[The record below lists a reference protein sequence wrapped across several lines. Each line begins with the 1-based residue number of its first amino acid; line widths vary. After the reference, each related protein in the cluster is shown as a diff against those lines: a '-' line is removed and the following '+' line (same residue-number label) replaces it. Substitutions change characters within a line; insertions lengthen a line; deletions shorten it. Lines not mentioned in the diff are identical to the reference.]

1 MTLTVG
7 SLFSGIG
14 GFDLG
19 LERAGMQVIWQSE
32 IDEFASR
39 VLKKHWPDV
48 PNLGDITKIDW
59 SEIERPDVICG
70 GYPCQPFSTAGK
82 RGGAND
88 KRHLWPAMHNA
99 IRVLRPRYA
108 LMENVRGHLS
118 LGFGRVLGDL
128 AEIGY
133 DAEWQIIPA
142 AAVGAPHKRDRV
154 FIVAYPTSEFCNG
167 SNDNTRIGLESQ
179 PLSELRNNGGSQFV
193 ANTNNT
199 RNRTPKR
206 RINDNRATQIK
217 KRQVFSQ
224 FELGRRGAEM
234 ANAESKQSNGRQS
247 ASDTKQFKQKR
258 LQKQVRTSSSTLA
271 DTNSK
276 FVGQYGSS
284 SDVADQ
290 SRQWH
295 DQRERQKTNDFGQ
308 WWEVEPS
315 VGRVANGVSDRVDRL
330 KGLGNAI
337 VPQVA
342 ELVGALV
349 VEHSQN

>member
-19 LERAGMQVIWQSE
+19 LERAGMKVIWQSE
-32 IDEFASR
+32 IDTFASK

-48 PNLGDITKIDW
+48 PNLGDITKVDW
-59 SEIERPDVICG
+59 SEVERPDVICG

-88 KRHLWPAMHNA
+88 ARHLWPAMHNA

-133 DAEWQIIPA
+133 DAEWQVIPA

-154 FIVAYPTSEFCNG
+154 FIVAYP
-167 SNDNTRIGLESQ
+167 NDTG
-179 PLSELRNNGGSQFV
+179 
-193 ANTNNT
+193 
-199 RNRTPKR
+199 NRTPER
-206 RINDNRATQIK
+206 RIDYDGATQIK
-217 KRQVFSQ
+217 KRQIFSQ
-224 FELGRRGAEM
+224 FGVSRRG
-234 ANAESKQSNGRQS
+234 
-247 ASDTKQFKQKR
+247 
-258 LQKQVRTSSSTLA
+258 
-271 DTNSK
+271 
-276 FVGQYGSS
+276 
-284 SDVADQ
+284 SDVANSDGR
-290 SRQWH
+290 RQQKCDAQIGVVSIVGESGQREFVADTDH

-308 WWEVEPS
+308 WWEVEPN

-342 ELVGALV
+342 EFVGALV

>member
-19 LERAGMQVIWQSE
+19 LERAGMKVIWQSE
-32 IDEFASR
+32 IDTFASR

-48 PNLGDITKIDW
+48 PNLGDITKVDW
-59 SEIERPDVICG
+59 SEVERPDIICG

-82 RGGAND
+82 RGGTND
-88 KRHLWPAMHNA
+88 ARHLWPAMFNA
-99 IRVLRPRYA
+99 ICVLRPRYA

-133 DAEWQIIPA
+133 DAEWQVIPA

-154 FIVAYPTSEFCNG
+154 FIVAYPNDERQSSRIKKTKPKFNGRSFNEATSQPT
-167 SNDNTRIGLESQ
+167 SPDNTRIQTDAAMADTDSRRRKQRKPKTKSVSGISSSSKRKGNEM
-179 PLSELRNNGGSQFV
+179 
-193 ANTNNT
+193 ANTNGSGGWGFGSLQHGRENVF
-199 RNRTPKR
+199 RKSDQLR
-206 RINDNRATQIK
+206 R
-217 KRQVFSQ
+217 
-224 FELGRRGAEM
+224 E
-234 ANAESKQSNGRQS
+234 NG
-247 ASDTKQFKQKR
+247 
-258 LQKQVRTSSSTLA
+258 VTS
-271 DTNSK
+271 
-276 FVGQYGSS
+276 GS
-284 SDVADQ
+284 
-290 SRQWH
+290 
-295 DQRERQKTNDFGQ
+295 

-315 VGRVANGVSDRVDRL
+315 VGRVANGVSNRVDRL

>member
-19 LERAGMQVIWQSE
+19 LERAGMKVIWQSE
-32 IDEFASR
+32 IDEFATR
-39 VLKKHWPDV
+39 VLKKHWPNV

-59 SEIERPDVICG
+59 SEVERPDVICG

-88 KRHLWPAMHNA
+88 ARHLWPAMHNA
-99 IRVLRPRYA
+99 ICVLRPRYA

-133 DAEWQIIPA
+133 DAEWQVIPA

-154 FIVAYPTSEFCNG
+154 FIVAYPASKCG
-167 SNDNTRIGLESQ
+167 
-179 PLSELRNNGGSQFV
+179 NGGQR
-193 ANTNNT
+193 
-199 RNRTPKR
+199 RNG
-206 RINDNRATQIK
+206 ATQFNK
-217 KRQVFSQ
+217 K
-224 FELGRRGAEM
+224 G
-234 ANAESKQSNGRQS
+234 
-247 ASDTKQFKQKR
+247 
-258 LQKQVRTSSSTLA
+258 LQQQVRTSGANVAYTTGSARRDAQSHDLQKVFEQTTKFRKSDSTSR
-271 DTNSK
+271 T
-276 FVGQYGSS
+276 V
-284 SDVADQ
+284 SD
-290 SRQWH
+290 
-295 DQRERQKTNDFGQ
+295 
-308 WWEVEPS
+308 WWKVEPN
-315 VGRVANGVSDRVDRL
+315 VGRVANGISNRVDRL